1 MDAFEQLVSE
11 ILWMEG
17 YWVRPSFKVEL
28 TKEEKRKIER
38 PSSARWEL
46 DIVAYHVKKN
56 TLYVV
61 ECKSYL
67 DSVGVPAAAFSNAD
81 SDTAHRYKLFNE
93 PTLRKVVFGRLC
105 KQLVEAG
112 ACRKNPRVQLAL
124 ACGKIKS
131 DADRKKLHAHFK
143 RKGWDLWDED
153 WLKTCVKRLANQSY
167 ENQVASVVAKL
178 LLRD

>member
-28 TKEEKRKIER
+28 TKEEKRKIGR
-38 PSSARWEL
+38 HSAPRWEL
-46 DIVAYHVKKN
+46 DIVAYHARKN

-67 DSVGVPAAAFSNAD
+67 DSTGVPAAAFNDKTSGA
-81 SDTAHRYKLFNE
+81 AQRYKLFNE
-93 PTLRKVVFGRLC
+93 SILRRVVFSRLA
-105 KQLVEAG
+105 KQLVKLG
-112 ACRKNPRVQLAL
+112 ACRKSPRVQLAL
-124 ACGKIKS
+124 ACGKIRN
-131 DADRKKLHAHFK
+131 ATDRKILHIYFK
-143 RKGWDLWDED
+143 KKGWELWDED
-153 WLKTCVKRLANQSY
+153 WVKTGISKLATKSY

-178 LLRD
+178 MLRN